1 MVINNIRAPYI
12 IAEIGVNHENSLK
25 QAVKMIRAAKNSG
38 ADAVKF
44 QSYKAHKL
52 ASSNSPAYWDTTKE
66 ATESQYKLFKKYDQ
80 FSKKEYEY
88 LASVCLDINIEFL
101 STPFD
106 FEAVD
111 YLDDLMSIFKVASA
125 DITNVQLLEY
135 IAKKKKPV
143 ILSTGAST
151 IGEISDAVSLFYN
164 EGIEDITILHC
175 VLSYPTDNNN
185 ANLQLIQHLKAVF
198 PNCKIG

>member
-1 MVINNIRAPYI
+1 MVINKIRAPYI
-12 IAEIGVNHENSLK
+12 IAEIGVNHENNLK
-25 QAVKMIRAAKNSG
+25 QAVKMIRAAKKSG

-66 ATESQYKLFKKYDQ
+66 PTESQYKLFKKYDQ
-80 FSKKEYEY
+80 FSKKEYGY
-88 LASVCLDINIEFL
+88 LANVCLDSNIEFL

-111 YLDDLMSIFKVASA
+111 YLDNLMSIFKVASA
-125 DITNVQLLEY
+125 DITNVQLLEH
-135 IAKKKKPV
+135 IAEKKKPV
-143 ILSTGAST
+143 IISTGAST
-151 IGEISDAVSLFYN
+151 IGEISDAVSLFSN

-175 VLSYPTDNNN
+175 VLQIIIMQIY
-185 ANLQLIQHLKAVF
+185 K
-198 PNCKIG
+198 